1 MIEREKYM
9 SFAEE
14 FGFAPAKAIQIDGID
29 SKLRNRL
36 YNLFTDEIKKWREV
50 DCIYEILVDQLGGIV
65 CHNYHDEQFV
75 KLHLLNEDGSNWYD
89 IYEILN
95 LYFSNV
101 SKLND
106 AELNNYL
113 SSYQYIPTQ
122 KYLIWFANRINQI
135 LEEEKSGYRIV
146 NNRVSKITDKE
157 EIESVEASI
166 SNPYG
171 AVGIHIKKALELYSD
186 REKPD
191 YENSIK
197 ESISAVESM
206 CCVITGESGAQAT
219 LGRMLKHLEEKGITI
234 HSAQKE
240 AFSKLY
246 GFTSDVGGIRHG
258 SIDYTNA
265 TSEDALYMLVSCSAF
280 INYLKVKFEQIQE

>member
-36 YNLFTDEIKKWREV
+36 YNLITDEIKRWREA
-50 DCIYEILVDQLGGIV
+50 DCIYEIFVDQLGGIV
-65 CHNYHDEQFV
+65 LHDYHDEQFV
-75 KLHLLNEDGSNWYD
+75 KLHLLNKDGSNWYD

-113 SSYQYIPTQ
+113 SGYHYMPTQ
-122 KYLIWFANRINQI
+122 KYLNWFANRINQI

-157 EIESVEASI
+157 EIESIEDSI

-265 TSEDALYMLVSCSAF
+265 TSEDALYMLISCSAF
-280 INYLKVKFEQIQE
+280 VNYLKAKYEQIQ

>member
-1 MIEREKYM
+1 MK
-9 SFAEE
+9 FAEE

-36 YNLFTDEIKKWREV
+36 YNLITDEIKGWREP
-50 DCIYEILVDQLGGIV
+50 DNIYAILVDQLGGIV
-65 CHNYHDEQFV
+65 FHNYHDEQFV
-75 KLHLLNEDGSNWYD
+75 KSHLLNGDGSNWYA

-95 LYFSNV
+95 LYFFNV

-106 AELNNYL
+106 AEFNY
-113 SSYQYIPTQ
+113 YYRNDYYTQTQ
-122 KYLIWFANRINQI
+122 KHLNWFAKRINKI

-146 NNRVSKITDKE
+146 NNRVAKITDKK
-157 EIESVEASI
+157 EIESVEESI

-186 REKPD
+186 RESPD

-219 LGRMLKHLEEKGITI
+219 LGKMLKSIESKGITI

-246 GFTSDVGGIRHG
+246 GFTSDAGGIRHG
-258 SIDYTNA
+258 SIDFTNA
-265 TSEDALYMLVSCSAF
+265 PSEDALYMLISCSAF
-280 INYLKVKFEQIQE
+280 VNYLTAKYEQIQK